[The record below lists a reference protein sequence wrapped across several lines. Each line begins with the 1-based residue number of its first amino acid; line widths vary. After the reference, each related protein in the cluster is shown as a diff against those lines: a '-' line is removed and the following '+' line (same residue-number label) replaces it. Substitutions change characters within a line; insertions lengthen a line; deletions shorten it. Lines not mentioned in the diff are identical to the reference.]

1 MLQRRRISFIN
12 ATEEEDIVYLCY
24 RGGGYRLLMLQR
36 RRISFINA
44 TEEEDIV
51 Y

>member
-12 ATEEEDIVYLCY
+12 ATEE
-24 RGGGYRLLMLQR
+24 
-36 RRISFINA
+36 RISFINA

>member
-12 ATEEEDIVYLCY
+12 ATEE
-24 RGGGYRLLMLQR
+24 G
-36 RRISFINA
+36 ISFINA

>member
-1 MLQRRRISFIN
+1 MLQRRG
-12 ATEEEDIVYLCY
+12 YL
-24 RGGGYRLLMLQR
+24 LLMLQR

>member
-12 ATEEEDIVYLCY
+12 A